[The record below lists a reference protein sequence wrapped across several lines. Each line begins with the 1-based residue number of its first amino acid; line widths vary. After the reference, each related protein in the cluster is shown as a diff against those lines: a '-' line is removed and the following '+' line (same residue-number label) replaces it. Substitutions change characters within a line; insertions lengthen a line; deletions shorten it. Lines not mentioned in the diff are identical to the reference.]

1 MLAGCVAP
9 AAALLGNALSRRPRP
24 PSAPVPLVGP
34 RHVSARRT
42 VRVAAFQ
49 EAAAPP
55 PAKAKPAA
63 PNKEVD
69 HVPLV
74 KEELKAKKKVLIAQT
89 APAVRIAI
97 GEELGL
103 GPGVNATGKMV
114 RLRAGAVGGRAQAHL
129 GPRCCACA
137 TC

>member
-1 MLAGCVAP
+1 M
-9 AAALLGNALSRRPRP
+9 
-24 PSAPVPLVGP
+24 
-34 RHVSARRT
+34 SARRT